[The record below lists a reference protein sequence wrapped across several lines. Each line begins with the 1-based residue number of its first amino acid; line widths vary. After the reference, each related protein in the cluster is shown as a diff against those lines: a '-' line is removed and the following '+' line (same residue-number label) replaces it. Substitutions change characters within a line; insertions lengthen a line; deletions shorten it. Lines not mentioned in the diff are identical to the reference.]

1 MSLDEILES
10 PRLMMKLSFPPVML
24 QLMEEAS
31 KAEPDFS
38 VLGKIISMDPA
49 LSATI
54 LNLVNS
60 PFYGLSQEISDLKRA
75 AVVLG
80 TKELL
85 NLAVTV
91 SFQQHIKTN
100 LEKQDYKIYSDWM
113 LTVWGAVSAQ
123 LIASRTCP
131 EYADKIY
138 LCSLLKD
145 ISLLFLKCAAPDELP
160 KMPRNDAVTMSFPG
174 QQETENEA
182 WGMTHGALTQLLF
195 SRWKLKTL
203 ECPSI
208 LHHHSLEE
216 LESFDLPTQALI
228 LGTKWAEMELGKS
241 SAPFNVL
248 QFELKLQN
256 SLDLD
261 EDAIE
266 EFRNICRTKFQS
278 MLSTLGI
285 EQGDSKNHFYN
296 HSIKSLQ
303 SSYLMSLEL
312 LTAEGGVD
320 SIPRIIA
327 RHVKLNWDVNN
338 WEIAL
343 KSPDFDKYY
352 QYRAGDSG
360 LERIATQVD
369 KKDLTWTV
377 HMEGINIS
385 SHGDSFG
392 EFRYVG
398 SGLSTSETED
408 LKLYFRFIGQAYE
421 HYSLRLHLLEGRA
434 VTLET
439 LPLGIARLDIQ
450 GRVLDMNDEMGRILG
465 GTAVSG
471 TKNFRELFDM
481 LVGPTL
487 GKEWSEFISDDSAS
501 SFNKIICARLRTGGI
516 PRDACLYISA
526 YKQKRGEDWLISTIM
541 EDIRGISETQI
552 QALKQ
557 KDFLEGIIDSMSDVV
572 FTVDARGNIHYVSSR
587 YSKIFLGRNIF
598 EIAAPAGTFTGL
610 WGPELF
616 EYPKSVVEVLM
627 KRTDS
632 TGLPFELVIS
642 KLEGAGEK
650 YLIVARDMTAIRR
663 LEAKLKKQAIFDGLT
678 ELYNHTQ
685 FNTMLAREIVRSKRT
700 GRPIGILFF
709 DLDGFKK
716 VNDTEGHQAGDQVL
730 KGVAKILREELRAG
744 MDFPCR
750 YGGDEFGVIVTEV
763 RPESLEMIGNRIR
776 VKIDTKFSG
785 RVTISGGMTV
795 YEDGDSHVSMLKR
808 ADTAAYEAKDL
819 GGNLLKWS
827 KKES

>member
-24 QLMEEAS
+24 QLMEEAA
-31 KAEPDFS
+31 KPEPDFS

-49 LSATI
+49 LSTTI

-60 PFYGLSQEISDLKRA
+60 PFYGLSQEVSDLKRA
-75 AVVLG
+75 AIVLG
-80 TKELL
+80 TRELL

-91 SFQQHIKTN
+91 SFQKHISDH

-113 LTVWGAVSAQ
+113 LTVWGAISAQ
-123 LIASRTCP
+123 LIASRICP
-131 EYADKIY
+131 EYADKMY
-138 LCSLLKD
+138 LCCLLKD
-145 ISLLFLKCAAPDELP
+145 ISLLFLRCAAPDEIP
-160 KMPRNDAVTMSFPG
+160 EMFSNDSVTRSYSG
-174 QQETENEA
+174 QAEAENDS
-182 WGMTHGALTQLLF
+182 WGMTHGALSQLLL

-216 LESFDLPTQALI
+216 LDSFDLPTQAVI
-228 LGTKWAEMELGKS
+228 LGTKWAEMELGNS

-248 QFELKLQN
+248 QFEVQLQN
-256 SLDLD
+256 ALDMD
-261 EDAIE
+261 EETIE
-266 EFRNICRTKFQS
+266 DFRSVCRTKFQS
-278 MLSTLGI
+278 MLNTLGMD
-285 EQGDSKNHFYN
+285 EGGSGTHFYN
-296 HSIKSLQ
+296 HSIKTLQ
-303 SSYLMSLEL
+303 ASYFMSLEL

-320 SIPRIIA
+320 SISRIIG
-327 RHVKLNWDVNN
+327 RHVKLNWDINE
-338 WEIAL
+338 WELVL

-352 QYRAGDSG
+352 LYRVGESG
-360 LERIATQVD
+360 LERVFSQVD
-369 KKDLTWTV
+369 KKDLKWTV
-377 HMEGINIS
+377 RADGITIS
-385 SHGDSFG
+385 SRGVFLG
-392 EFRYVG
+392 EFRCLCP
-398 SGLSTSETED
+398 GLSESEKND

-421 HYSLRLHLLEGRA
+421 HYSLRQHLLEGRA

-450 GRVLDMNDEMGRILG
+450 GSVLDMNDEMVRIIG
-465 GTAVSG
+465 GTGISG
-471 TKNFRELFDM
+471 AKEFSELFNM
-481 LVGPTL
+481 GVGAGL
-487 GKEWSEFISDDSAS
+487 GKGWAEFLADNSKT
-501 SFNKIICARLRTGGI
+501 SFSKILCVRLRTGGI

-526 YKQKRGEDWLISTIM
+526 YKQKSGEDWLISVIM
-541 EDIRGISETQI
+541 EDVREISETQI

-557 KDFLEGIIDSMSDVV
+557 KDFLEGLIDSMRDVV
-572 FTVDARGNIHYVSSR
+572 FTVDVRGNIHYVSSR
-587 YSKIFLGRNIF
+587 YSKIFLGRNLF
-598 EIAAPAGTFTGL
+598 DIATPSGAFTGR

-616 EYPKSVVEVLM
+616 EQPKSVVEVLM

-663 LEAKLKKQAIFDGLT
+663 LEEKLKKQAVFDGLT
-678 ELYNHTQ
+678 ELFNHTQ
-685 FNTMLAREIVRSKRT
+685 FNTMLGREITRSKRT
-700 GRPIGILFF
+700 GRPVGILFF

-716 VNDTEGHQAGDQVL
+716 VNDTEGHQAGDDVL
-730 KGVAKILREELRAG
+730 KSVAVILKEELRAG

-776 VKIDTKFSG
+776 MKIETKFSG

-795 YEDGDSHVSMLKR
+795 YEDGDSPVSMLKR
-808 ADTAAYEAKDL
+808 ADTAAYDAKDL
-819 GGNLLKWS
+819 GGNLLKWA